1 MAKPQTVRAANN
13 KLTIGPNSVVENAV
27 EFAGSE
33 EKFHGDCLSM
43 ADETKDVVVS
53 FRIKQ

>member
-1 MAKPQTVRAANN
+1 MAKPQTVRATNG

-33 EKFHGDCLSM
+33 EEFHGDCLSM
-43 ADETKDVVVS
+43 EDETRDVIVS
-53 FRIKQ
+53 FK